1 MIAVGCG
8 FYAVTDEEVQDKLE
22 ILKSK
27 YKDYNID
34 SLRVEVEDLFFY
46 TVVMYMTEK
55 EVINIDQF
63 NISGGSRRFILEYM
77 RGSTVYSANR
87 CGKISNIGVKGVY

>member
-34 SLRVEVEDLFFY
+34 SLHVEVEDLFFY

-55 EVINIDQF
+55 EVINID
-63 NISGGSRRFILEYM
+63 
-77 RGSTVYSANR
+77 
-87 CGKISNIGVKGVY
+87 